1 MLHAGGVAAGAAP
14 VDWQGAL
21 MGAVDELWSPAGDA
35 PGALDE
41 LADRLIEWTGGRAPV
56 PGLTLL
62 LATRSRRPHDDLRL
76 DVPAVATELAGLRTA
91 LTGWLERLGAGA
103 WARTAVPLVV
113 SELASNAV
121 EHAYPADRP
130 GRVRVEA
137 LLAGRDG
144 LLVTVD
150 DDGRWAPPRP
160 RPGYGLVLA
169 RDLSDDMR
177 VDPSDA
183 GTRVCARFA
192 LSRPA
197 VAHSS
202 GGRTRPHP
210 AVAAELEVTEPAGGP
225 SVVAVRG
232 RVDRPVLAELRS
244 ALLRA
249 SRGGTR
255 PVVLDLTAATAVAAA
270 GVRLLYELDRS
281 AEPPIRVRAPASSV
295 AHDVLSLAGLDRL
308 LDHPG

>member
-1 MLHAGGVAAGAAP
+1 
-14 VDWQGAL
+14 
-21 MGAVDELWSPAGDA
+21 
-35 PGALDE
+35 
-41 LADRLIEWTGGRAPV
+41 
-56 PGLTLL
+56 
-62 LATRSRRPHDDLRL
+62 
-76 DVPAVATELAGLRTA
+76 
-91 LTGWLERLGAGA
+91 
-103 WARTAVPLVV
+103 
-113 SELASNAV
+113 
-121 EHAYPADRP
+121 
-130 GRVRVEA
+130 
-137 LLAGRDG
+137 
-144 LLVTVD
+144 
-150 DDGRWAPPRP
+150 
-160 RPGYGLVLA
+160 VLA